1 MVIVDSDRTVVFP
14 MMTAPTAVV
23 NNQVVMMTDSTIKDK
38 DKTEDLMEEEVT
50 VMEEVMEEEEI
61 TTKKSHV
68 LIGKT
73 MENVPMV
80 TNAVS
85 NTEMVVKI
93 KLITTSKK
101 ITEIEDS
108 VEEEEAVIM
117 TVETTTIT
125 IEVEMVVDTN
135 KELEVLAINLK
146 KKVNAL
152 MVKDV
157 DSSMVNQMTGKKD
170 QEEFALNSKKVNAPM
185 VINADLLM
193 KKQQNKMLKIMNNY
207 QKTMRKNH

>member
-38 DKTEDLMEEEVT
+38 DKTEDLMVEEVT

-157 DSSMVNQMTGKKD
+157 DSSMVNLMTGKKD

-193 KKQQNKMLKIMNNY
+193 KKQ
-207 QKTMRKNH
+207 

>member
-1 MVIVDSDRTVVFP
+1 
-14 MMTAPTAVV
+14 
-23 NNQVVMMTDSTIKDK
+23 MTDSTIKDK
-38 DKTEDLMEEEVT
+38 DKTEDLMVEEVT

-93 KLITTSKK
+93 KLITTNKK
-101 ITEIEDS
+101 ITETEDS

-135 KELEVLAINLK
+135 KELEVPAINLK

-157 DSSMVNQMTGKKD
+157 DSSMVKKITGKKD

-185 VINADLLM
+185 VLCADLLM
-193 KKQQNKMLKIMNNY
+193 
-207 QKTMRKNH
+207 

>member
-38 DKTEDLMEEEVT
+38 DKTEDLMVEEVT

>member
-38 DKTEDLMEEEVT
+38 DKTEDLMVEEVT

-80 TNAVS
+80 TNVVS

>member
-1 MVIVDSDRTVVFP
+1 VIVDSDRTVVFP

-23 NNQVVMMTDSTIKDK
+23 NNQVVMMTDNTTKDK
-38 DKTEDLMEEEVT
+38 DKTEDLMVEEVT

-93 KLITTSKK
+93 KLITTNKK
-101 ITEIEDS
+101 ITETEDS

-135 KELEVLAINLK
+135 KELEVPAINLK

-157 DSSMVNQMTGKKD
+157 DSSMVKKITGKKD

-193 KKQQNKMLKIMNNY
+193 KNQQNKMLKIMNNY